1 MFRYFSF
8 LFIFI
13 SLFVSVYG
21 CEKSND
27 LAVDEKINVEDMY
40 VDTPVLMISNKG
52 YTEKDIYEF
61 NKLTINEMDEASY
74 SNAEVLKFLVDKFVE
89 YNLLLNEAN
98 RLEVVF
104 FDTELDR
111 SLNSLRTAKG
121 AYDLK
126 IGTDSYYTDNI
137 DMIKDINNMSKIEML
152 ISKVSEDNLT
162 VTENEILAYY
172 NSNRK
177 QFTNPYKV
185 HVSHIY
191 SADLVKIEKAYAE
204 LQKGFAFSEVAE
216 RFSDS
221 PDAVD
226 GGDLGF
232 IEKDSNV
239 SDIFDSVFKL
249 KVNKYSK
256 VLKSETN
263 GYHIFYVSEFKP
275 GGIQRL
281 TAAKAEII
289 EFIKQKKKQDKLE
302 VYIDE
307 LYEKADIKIVND
319 FNLDNYSKYIK
330 SRKN

>member
-1 MFRYFSF
+1 MFRYFLV
-8 LFIFI
+8 LFILV
-13 SLFVSVYG
+13 SLFTSLYG

-27 LAVDEKINVEDMY
+27 LAVDEKISIQDMY
-40 VDTPVLMISNKG
+40 VDSPVLRISGKE
-52 YTEKDIYEF
+52 YTEKDIYDF
-61 NKLTINEMDEASY
+61 NKLTINEMDETSY

-98 RLEVVF
+98 RLEIVF
-104 FDTELDR
+104 FDTKLDR

-137 DMIKDINNMSKIEML
+137 DVIKDINNMSKIETL
-152 ISKVSEDNLT
+152 INKITEDNVT

-172 NSNRK
+172 NSNK
-177 QFTNPYKV
+177 DQFISPNKV
-185 HVSHIY
+185 RVSHIY
-191 SADLVKIEKAYAE
+191 SDDLVKIEKAYVE
-204 LQKGFAFSEVAE
+204 LGRGFAFSEVAE

-226 GGDLGF
+226 GGDIGF
-232 IEKDSNV
+232 IEQDSNV
-239 SDIFDSVFKL
+239 SDIFDAVFKL
-249 KVNKYSK
+249 KVGKYSK
-256 VLKSETN
+256 VLKSETS
-263 GYHIFYVSEFKP
+263 GYHIFYVSEFKT
-275 GGIQRL
+275 GGRQRL
-281 TAAKAEII
+281 AAVKPSII
-289 EFIKQKKKQDKLE
+289 EVIKQIKKQDRLE

-307 LYEKADIKIVND
+307 LYEKADVEVITN